1 MGRPSTARIARAR
14 AFSSWFGGFCTHLDG
29 DELILLLEEHHEG
42 DPEPCPVR
50 VEFAPK
56 RHENVIEPSLERFW
70 SRAPT
75 RTERDRAITRTSLER
90 LELPSA
96 AYNCSY
102 HQSRTLEGSLKIY
115 FSMTA

>member
-1 MGRPSTARIARAR
+1 MGRPSAARIARAR

-75 RTERDRAITRTSLER
+75 RTERDRASHGQVENGSSCLAPLTTVD
-90 LELPSA
+90 
-96 AYNCSY
+96 Y